1 MAGAGP
7 LRAARP
13 RLVAGMLIQILNG
26 LVYGGLLYILAVGLV
41 LIFGLRRVVN
51 FAHGSLFTVGAYVGF
66 TVTSVA
72 GFWAGLAVSV
82 CVLTVIGAALDRF
95 VFRPLQDEDPIV
107 TMLVTFGLLL
117 VLEDA
122 VRSIWGKEFLT
133 VQPPAILSG
142 VVHLTGTSF
151 PVYRLAVI
159 GVAILVAGGLSL
171 WLRFSRV
178 GLYVRASSVDPL
190 TTGMQG
196 VDTDRLSATVV
207 AIGAGLAGLSG
218 TIAAPLLALSPS
230 MGGSILIDSFVV
242 VVTGG
247 LGSFTGA
254 FIAAMVIGQL
264 HNLGVVFVPEA
275 ASMIP
280 LVLMVLVLIW
290 RPGGLAKAGA

>member
-1 MAGAGP
+1 
-7 LRAARP
+7 
-13 RLVAGMLIQILNG
+13 MLIQLLNG
-26 LVYGGLLYILAVGLV
+26 LVYGGLLYVLSVGLV

-51 FAHGSLFTVGAYVGF
+51 FAHGSLYMVGAYVGY
-66 TVTSVA
+66 SVSMLA
-72 GFWAGLAVSV
+72 GFWAGLVVSV
-82 CVLTVIGAALDRF
+82 LVLTVAGALLDRF

-117 VLEDA
+117 VLEDL
-122 VRSIWGKEFLT
+122 VRSIWGRDFLAM
-133 VQPPAILSG
+133 QPPPLLSG
-142 VVHLTGTSF
+142 VVQLAGTSF

-159 GVAILVAGGLSL
+159 AAAILVAAGLSF
-171 WLRFSRV
+171 WLRMSRV
-178 GLYVRASSVDPL
+178 GLFVRASSVDPL

-196 VDTDRLSATVV
+196 VDTERLSMMVV

-218 TIAAPLLALSPS
+218 TISAPLVALSPS

-254 FIAAMVIGQL
+254 FVAAMLIGQV
-264 HNLGVVFVPEA
+264 HNLGVVFVPGA

-280 LVLMVLVLIW
+280 LVLMAMVLIW
-290 RPGGLAKAGA
+290 RPSGLVKAGV

>member
-1 MAGAGP
+1 
-7 LRAARP
+7 
-13 RLVAGMLIQILNG
+13 MLIQILNG
-26 LVYGGLLYILAVGLV
+26 LVYGGLLYVLAVGLV

-51 FAHGSLFTVGAYVGF
+51 FAHGSLFMVGAYVGY
-66 TVTSVA
+66 TVTAVA
-72 GFWAGLAVSV
+72 GFWAGLAASV

-122 VRSIWGKEFLT
+122 VRTIWGKEFLT

-142 VVHLTGTSF
+142 VVHLSGTSF

-196 VDTDRLSATVV
+196 VDTDRLSAMVV

-218 TIAAPLLALSPS
+218 TISAPLVALSPS

-254 FIAAMVIGQL
+254 FVAAMIIGQL
-264 HNLGVVFVPEA
+264 HNLGVVFVPAA

-290 RPGGLAKAGA
+290 RPGGLVKAGA